1 VAAATERRSVAG
13 RLDRWWPVAT
23 WANLVAQVGIVVT
36 GGVVRVSRS
45 GLGCPTWPRCV
56 PGSLTPVATQAEGF
70 HKYIEFGNRLLTSV
84 VSVTALAV
92 LVVAVLAVSAT
103 GAPRRWI
110 WWGSIPPLLVLA
122 QAVLG
127 GITVLTGLSPQT
139 VAAHFLVSQVLV
151 AASAWLL
158 LTGPP
163 SGPGE
168 PPDDTVSPYGVGE
181 SATVAAPPTRRE
193 IRVLATLVAAATA
206 AVLVMGTVVT
216 GSGPHSGDTRPTGR
230 FPLDP
235 QLVSWLHADLVL
247 VLLGLVV
254 ATVVAVRVTDQVA
267 VLRRRAGVLLVV
279 TLAQGLLGYVQYFTG
294 LPEAVVVAHMLGAAL
309 LVIAVTALSVS
320 VFRAQPAVGRL

>member
-1 VAAATERRSVAG
+1 M
-13 RLDRWWPVAT
+13 

-70 HKYIEFGNRLLTSV
+70 HKYIEFGNRLLTTV

-92 LVVAVLAVSAT
+92 LVVTVVAVRDT
-103 GAPRRWI
+103 GASRRWV
-110 WWGSIPPLLVLA
+110 WWGSMPLLLVAA
-122 QAVLG
+122 QAVMG
-127 GITVLTGLSPQT
+127 GVTVLTGLSPQA
-139 VAAHFLVSQVLV
+139 VAGHFLVSQVLV

-163 SGPGE
+163 SGPGRAT
-168 PPDDTVSPYGVGE
+168 DGTGSPYGLDE
-181 SATVAAPPTRRE
+181 SDPVAAPTMRRE
-193 IRVLATLVAAATA
+193 IRVLATLVAAAAA

-216 GSGPHSGDTRPTGR
+216 GSGPHSGDARPAGR
-230 FPLDP
+230 LPLDP

-247 VLLGLVV
+247 VFLGLVV

-267 VLRRRAGVLLVV
+267 VLRRRANVLLMV

-294 LPEAVVVAHMLGAAL
+294 LPEAVVVAHMLGASL
-309 LVIAVTALSVS
+309 LVTAVTAVSVS
-320 VFRAQPAVGRL
+320 VLRPQPAVVQL